1 VEAGVS
7 NQGETGRGSRSLP
20 TLLELMLCAALL
32 AGCGA
37 SLQNELATGVGSSQV
52 GSIATVNG
60 AAAVSAAPVAT
71 ASTGDTAVA
80 VRPGDTEH
88 AGRPPYHSAAGA
100 PVASSSVPVVQKAA
114 LSGQRD
120 ALVEAP
126 ATAVARLPPA
136 AANLTAVAEPGHVAY
151 RIGPLDVL
159 TVTVFRVPELSA
171 EVQVADTGTI
181 NLPLI
186 GDIQAAGR
194 TAKDVEKE
202 VTAKLGEKYL
212 QNPQVTVFI
221 KEYNAQRVTVN
232 GAVKKPGV
240 FPLKGRTTL
249 LQLISMAEGLDHNRA
264 SSNVVVF
271 RNSNGKRTAAR
282 FDLDQIHDGTAEDPT
297 LQPGDI
303 VVVDDSSAK
312 ILWQNLL
319 RALPITNVFTAVL

>member
-1 VEAGVS
+1 
-7 NQGETGRGSRSLP
+7 
-20 TLLELMLCAALL
+20 
-32 AGCGA
+32 
-37 SLQNELATGVGSSQV
+37 
-52 GSIATVNG
+52 
-60 AAAVSAAPVAT
+60 
-71 ASTGDTAVA
+71 
-80 VRPGDTEH
+80 
-88 AGRPPYHSAAGA
+88 
-100 PVASSSVPVVQKAA
+100 VVQKAA

-186 GDIQAAGR
+186 GDVQAAGR